1 MSKLQDLVDQQEL
14 EFFAAVADIKNAI
27 IKFGPEIILVA
38 YLQTID
44 EVQNDLTNMVIP
56 DTMYVQ

>member
-1 MSKLQDLVDQQEL
+1 MSTLQDQQEL

-27 IKFGPEIILVA
+27 DKFGPEIIAVA
-38 YLQTID
+38 YLQSVAVT
-44 EVQNDLTNMVIP
+44 QNDLTNVVIP